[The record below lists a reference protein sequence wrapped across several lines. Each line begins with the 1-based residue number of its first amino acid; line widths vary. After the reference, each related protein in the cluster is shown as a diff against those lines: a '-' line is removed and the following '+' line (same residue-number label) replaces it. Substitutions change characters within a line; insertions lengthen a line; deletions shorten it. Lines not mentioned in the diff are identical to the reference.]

1 MSKNIKIVFK
11 IIVLIVFCLIIIEII
26 YSIMITHTSDDVSWK
41 QYMCFFDDSIKRD
54 VDTVLNYSYVK
65 ERDVY
70 NNFHYI
76 PNSAGI
82 DMSDK
87 FIYHRKDTIYNVI
100 IWEFKDL
107 SNIKLDEI
115 IIKPDVDLTN
125 IKLESGEVIN
135 KNSDLEISI
144 IQRFSFKKL
153 GVELNTRST
162 LQKEIQGTNYK
173 GFCGVVSKMSLINET
188 SSAQIFFNFFPEKQT
203 VLLFY
208 KGHQSFFLIMIN
220 SDKTF
225 DEEIIKILN
234 LD

>member
-1 MSKNIKIVFK
+1 
-11 IIVLIVFCLIIIEII
+11 
-26 YSIMITHTSDDVSWK
+26 MITHTSDDVSWK
-41 QYMCFFDDSIKRD
+41 QYMYFFNDSIKQDIDTTLSFSDVKDRD
-54 VDTVLNYSYVK
+54 VCNYY
-65 ERDVY
+65 
-70 NNFHYI
+70 HYI

-87 FIYHRKDTIYNVI
+87 FIYHRKDTIYDI
-100 IWEFKDL
+100 MIWEFKDL
-107 SNIKLDEI
+107 SEINLNNITIVKDVNLDSLKLKKGEI
-115 IIKPDVDLTN
+115 L
-125 IKLESGEVIN
+125 
-135 KNSDLEISI
+135 NSKSDIQTSI
-144 IQRFSFKKL
+144 IQRFSFQKL

-188 SSAQIFFNFFPEKQT
+188 GSAQIFFNFFPEKQT

-220 SDKTF
+220 SDKPF
-225 DEEIIKILN
+225 EEEIIKILN